1 MILENRM
8 YSPDEVE
15 KLLESVTKKEENILV
30 DKPYSPLEVLTYT
43 ERYAESRSKRQITEA
58 VRVTLRTMGILK
70 PTMNRSEAEH
80 EAGSRRKVAN
90 ALRDGSLRCVKK
102 GRNVIINRD
111 DFESWLKENEFN

>member
-1 MILENRM
+1 MTLENRM
-8 YSPDEVE
+8 YSP
-15 KLLESVTKKEENILV
+15 
-30 DKPYSPLEVLTYT
+30 LEVLDIA
-43 ERYAESRSKRQITEA
+43 EQYAESKSKRLITET
-58 VRVTLRTMGILK
+58 VRTTLRTIGVLK
-70 PTMNRSEAEH
+70 PTMNRSEAER

>member
-1 MILENRM
+1 M

-30 DKPYSPLEVLTYT
+30 DKPYSPLEVLTYA

-70 PTMNRSEAEH
+70 PTMSRSEAEH

-90 ALRDGSLRCVKK
+90 ALKNGSLRCVKK